1 MDLKDKVAIVTGAG
15 GGIGRGIALKFGS
28 LGARVVAADIKLE
41 GARETVSLLE
51 KNGAKGMAL
60 RTDITDRA
68 QVQEMVKATLGSFG
82 KLDILVN
89 NAGWDIIEPFTK
101 NNPDLWEKVIAINLK
116 GPIFCTRAVL
126 DPMIERKYGKIINIS
141 SDAGRVGSSGE
152 AVYSACKGGIIAF
165 TKTIAREMARYQI
178 NVNCVC
184 PGPTDTPLLAELTS
198 GETGM
203 KIIEAMTKAVPFRRL
218 AKPED
223 IAGAVAFL
231 ASDEAGFIT
240 GQTLSVSGGLSMC

>member
-28 LGARVVAADIKLE
+28 LGARVVAADIKLA
-41 GARETVSLLE
+41 GAKETVSLLE
-51 KNGAKGMAL
+51 KSGGKGLAL
-60 RTDITDRA
+60 GTDITDRVK
-68 QVQEMVKATLGSFG
+68 VQEMVKAALDTFG

-101 NNPDLWEKVIAINLK
+101 NTPELWEKVIAINLK
-116 GPIFCTRAVL
+116 GPIFCIRAVL
-126 DPMIERKYGKIINIS
+126 DHMIERKYGKIVNIG

-184 PGPTDTPLLAELTS
+184 PGPTDTPLLAELTR
-198 GETGM
+198 GETGA